1 LTSPEQTPRVVAII
15 PARGGSKRLPR
26 KNIREIMGK
35 PLLAWV
41 IDALAESAYLGID
54 DVYIS
59 TDDDEI
65 AEIATRHGASVV
77 KRPPELAEDAVW
89 TEPVIQHGV
98 LQVEEATGKPVGIA
112 LWMNASIPEIQTTDI
127 DSAIV
132 KLLNDGLAEVMS
144 VDAHDNCTSAVRVLR
159 RTTLFQ
165 QRLSVNCGVIR
176 LPYIDIHD
184 ETDLE
189 TVAKRLEARHG

>member
-1 LTSPEQTPRVVAII
+1 MTSPEQTPRVVAII
-15 PARGGSKRLPR
+15 PARGGSKRLTR

-41 IDALAESAYLGID
+41 VDALAGSAYLD
-54 DVYIS
+54 THDVYVS
-59 TDDDEI
+59 TDDEEI
-65 AEIATRHGASVV
+65 AGIARRHGASVV

-89 TEPVIQHGV
+89 TEPVIQHAV
-98 LQVEEATGKPVGIA
+98 RDIEESTGKLIDIA
-112 LWMNASIPEIQTTDI
+112 LWMNASIPEIQARDI
-127 DSAIV
+127 DSAIG
-132 KLLNDGLAEVMS
+132 KLLNDRLSEVMS
-144 VDAHDNCTSAVRVLR
+144 VDARDNCTSAVRVIR
-159 RTTLFQ
+159 RATLFQ

-184 ETDLE
+184 ETDLQ